1 MRRLNWVFT
10 SLFVIAIPLFLV
22 SNSVVWA
29 VNSPGLYKEG
39 FEKYNIASVTGILD
53 SDLHQVGADLR
64 RYFNTRDGPISLR
77 ARVRG
82 VEREIFNPRE
92 VLHMRDVKRLIWL
105 VYGVATLS
113 GIYLLL
119 ATGVGVAWR
128 RNFSRE
134 VARLCVLGGTPTMV
148 LVLAI
153 GIFALVGFDTLFLK
167 FHQFSFA
174 NDLWQLDPRT
184 DYLVMLFPQGFWF
197 DATIWV
203 ATRAVAGA
211 VLLVALFG
219 GYLVYR
225 QWTAPKRARGP
236 LDSFGSVNVGQ
247 PDD

>member
-1 MRRLNWVFT
+1 MRRLNWIFT

-29 VNSPGLYKEG
+29 VNSPGLYHDG
-39 FEKYNIASVTGILD
+39 FEKYDIASTTGITD
-53 SDLHQVGADLR
+53 SHLRQVGADLR
-64 RYFNTRDGPISLR
+64 TYFNNRDGPISVR

-92 VLHMRDVKRLIWL
+92 VLHMRDVRRLVWL

-113 GIYLLL
+113 GLYLLL
-119 ATGVGVAWR
+119 AAGVGVAWR

-134 VARLCVLGGTPTMV
+134 VARLCVWGGTLTLA

-153 GIFALVGFDTLFLK
+153 GMFALIGFDTLFLK

-184 DYLVMLFPQGFWF
+184 DYLVMLFPQEFWF

-211 VLLVALFG
+211 ALLIALFG

-225 QWTAPKRARGP
+225 HWNAAKSAREP
-236 LDSFGSVNVGQ
+236 LDSFGGVNVEQ
-247 PDD
+247 PDN